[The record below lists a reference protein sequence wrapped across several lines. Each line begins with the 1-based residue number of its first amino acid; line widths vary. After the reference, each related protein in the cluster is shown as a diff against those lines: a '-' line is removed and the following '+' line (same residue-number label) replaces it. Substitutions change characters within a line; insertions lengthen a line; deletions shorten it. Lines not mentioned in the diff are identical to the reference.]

1 MLFFIPSQVRKL
13 LTSGAFYFGR
23 NIRDG
28 SPYDL
33 TVNTQN
39 RYRLSVEQSKM
50 TDIYL
55 RTDVGFNF
63 LWNIGLMTPLLQWGI
78 NPLEWL
84 VTIICGSVEVCT
96 IYCGAEQARM
106 GIISRVSALRPG
118 TRFHAR
124 GVNDRGDVANF
135 VETEQFIYL
144 GNEVVSHIQ
153 VRGTVPLF
161 WEQPGI
167 QVGSH
172 KIQFSRGLDLSMDA
186 FERHLMSIVS
196 HYGATAI
203 VNLLGSKQGEA
214 MLSHQYQEL
223 HKQSAFKST
232 VPHVVFDYHSEMQQR
247 GTKGLDW
254 LEKQLRRFI
263 EPWQFFHAV
272 DGHMKQCQ
280 TGVLRINCV
289 DCLDRTNAVQTLVG
303 LQIVLPR
310 MLACFEMVNRGLSLP
325 AFRFVDSLRQL
336 WQLNGDQ
343 VSRIYA
349 GTGAL
354 GSGRSRLRDVQR
366 SAVRTIQHS
375 FFDSAK
381 QEAMRTLLVYSSLQG
396 WMKLVTEQYLPRRLL
411 HLPPTLLSNIMH
423 AHEDFT
429 LRHRLR
435 VFIGTWNVN
444 GGKHFRSV
452 AHKHESV
459 TDWLLDLNR
468 TVNPEVNWGYRNPA
482 CDASQIDRP
491 TDVFA
496 IGFEEIVDLTTSNI
510 VAGSKPSANQRE
522 WGLFLQHHLNRD
534 AHERDTYILITSVQL
549 VGVCLFLFVRARL
562 CGALRDISTAS
573 VKTGLGGAAGNKGG
587 VAIRLQVSPICSPT
601 LCYCTSLTYGLRSF
615 HLLMHHYSEISKSP
629 SKLPKI

>member
-1 MLFFIPSQVRKL
+1 
-13 LTSGAFYFGR
+13 
-23 NIRDG
+23 
-28 SPYDL
+28 
-33 TVNTQN
+33 
-39 RYRLSVEQSKM
+39 
-50 TDIYL
+50 
-55 RTDVGFNF
+55 
-63 LWNIGLMTPLLQWGI
+63 
-78 NPLEWL
+78 
-84 VTIICGSVEVCT
+84 
-96 IYCGAEQARM
+96 
-106 GIISRVSALRPG
+106 
-118 TRFHAR
+118 
-124 GVNDRGDVANF
+124 
-135 VETEQFIYL
+135 
-144 GNEVVSHIQ
+144 
-153 VRGTVPLF
+153 
-161 WEQPGI
+161 
-167 QVGSH
+167 
-172 KIQFSRGLDLSMDA
+172 
-186 FERHLMSIVS
+186 
-196 HYGATAI
+196 
-203 VNLLGSKQGEA
+203 
-214 MLSHQYQEL
+214 
-223 HKQSAFKST
+223 
-232 VPHVVFDYHSEMQQR
+232 
-247 GTKGLDW
+247 
-254 LEKQLRRFI
+254 
-263 EPWQFFHAV
+263 
-272 DGHMKQCQ
+272 
-280 TGVLRINCV
+280 
-289 DCLDRTNAVQTLVG
+289 
-303 LQIVLPR
+303 
-310 MLACFEMVNRGLSLP
+310 
-325 AFRFVDSLRQL
+325 
-336 WQLNGDQ
+336 
-343 VSRIYA
+343 
-349 GTGAL
+349 
-354 GSGRSRLRDVQR
+354 
-366 SAVRTIQHS
+366 
-375 FFDSAK
+375 
-381 QEAMRTLLVYSSLQG
+381 
-396 WMKLVTEQYLPRRLL
+396 
-411 HLPPTLLSNIMH
+411 MH